1 LRDVVFSKEDVLL
14 ALASMCQFQR
24 VPFDAALVLRE
35 FPPPYSLETLLHAAK
50 RLGFDVGARD
60 ALPEEIRTLDT
71 PCIALFKALPATSA
85 PADADASPRPATAT
99 HRVAIIVRASGDE
112 FQTIEPGRV
121 APEPL
126 TIDEFAAR
134 FAGRIVQFTVAGKP
148 VSDTDARAEAPEP
161 FGFRWFVPE
170 LLKHRQI
177 WRDVLLASLAIQ
189 VLALATPLF
198 TQVVIDK
205 VVVHQT
211 ANTLI
216 VIGLALAVAMLFS
229 AAMGWVRQ
237 YLVLHTGNRVDAVLG
252 TRVFEHLLGLPAR
265 YFEHRPTGTIVARLH
280 GVETIRE
287 FVSGAA
293 VTLLLDLPFL
303 AIFLALMFWY
313 SWQLTLIALAILAA
327 IVTMSI
333 LIVPL
338 IRARLNHQFLL
349 GARNQ
354 AFLTEYVSGMDTVK
368 SLQME
373 PQLKA
378 RYGDYLSSYLVAG
391 FNTRQLSNTYS
402 VVANALEQLM
412 TLLILCAGAWIVM
425 QNAGFTI
432 GMLVAFQMFAGRL
445 SQPMLRLVGLWQEF
459 QQAAIAVKRLGDI
472 MNAPVEPHS
481 LLPARGSSELVEV
494 EVQEIAFRYS
504 ESLPYL
510 YEGLN
515 LRLRPGACVALT
527 GASGSGKSTLAK
539 LIQGFYMPTDGRI
552 LVNGRDTRALA
563 ANELRANLGVVPQE
577 TVLFAGTIYD
587 NLILANPHATFQQ
600 VIQACKMAEIHEVIE
615 RLPDGYQTP
624 IGEHGV
630 GLSGG
635 QRQRLAIARALLKRP
650 RVLIFDEATS
660 NLDQETAEH
669 FARTVNQLK
678 GRVTMLFIAHQLPRA
693 LQVDEVIRLGAPP
706 AAPAR
711 TAERSALKRTG
722 G

>member
-1 LRDVVFSKEDVLL
+1 
-14 ALASMCQFQR
+14 M
-24 VPFDAALVLRE
+24 
-35 FPPPYSLETLLHAAK
+35 
-50 RLGFDVGARD
+50 
-60 ALPEEIRTLDT
+60 
-71 PCIALFKALPATSA
+71 
-85 PADADASPRPATAT
+85 
-99 HRVAIIVRASGDE
+99 AILVRATGDE
-112 FQTIEPGRV
+112 VLTIEVGRS

-126 TIDEFAAR
+126 AIDEFAAR
-134 FAGRIVQFTVAGKP
+134 FAGCLVEFAVAGRP
-148 VSDTDARAEAPEP
+148 VVDADARAEAPEP

-170 LLKHRQI
+170 LLKHRPI

-211 ANTLI
+211 TNTLI
-216 VIGLALAVAMLFS
+216 VIGFALAVAMLFG
-229 AAMGWVRQ
+229 AAMAWIRQ

-252 TRVFEHLLGLPAR
+252 TRVFEHLLGLPVR

-327 IVTMSI
+327 IVTMSS
-333 LIVPL
+333 LAVPL
-338 IRARLNHQFLL
+338 IRARLNQQFLL

-354 AFLTEYVSGMDTVK
+354 AFLTEYVSGMATVK

-378 RYGDYLSSYLVAG
+378 RYGDFLASYLVAG
-391 FNTRQLSNTYS
+391 FGTRQLSNTYG

-412 TLLILCAGAWIVM
+412 TLLILCVGAWIVM

-472 MNAPVEPHS
+472 MNAPVEPHT
-481 LLPARGSSELVEV
+481 LLPVRATTDLVEV
-494 EVQEIAFRYS
+494 EVQDVAFRYG
-504 ESLPYL
+504 ESLPLL
-510 YEGLN
+510 YEKLN

-527 GASGSGKSTLAK
+527 GASGCGKSTLAK
-539 LIQGFYMPTDGRI
+539 LIQGFYMPTGGRI

-563 ANELRANLGVVPQE
+563 ANELRAHFGVVPQE

-587 NLILANPHATFQQ
+587 NLVLASPHATFQQ
-600 VIQACKMAEIHEVIE
+600 VMQACRMAEIHEVIE
-615 RLPDGYQTP
+615 RLPDGYQTA

-635 QRQRLAIARALLKRP
+635 QRQRLAIARALLRRP

-660 NLDQETAEH
+660 NLDPETAEQ

-706 AAPAR
+706 VTPLR
-711 TAERSALKRTG
+711 PAERAAAARSG

>member
-1 LRDVVFSKEDVLL
+1 VRDVVFAKEDVLL
-14 ALASMCQFQR
+14 ALAGMCQFQR
-24 VPFDAALVLRE
+24 IPFDAALVLRE
-35 FPPPYSLETLLHAAK
+35 FPPPYTLETLLHAAQ
-50 RLGFDVGARD
+50 RLGFEVGARD
-60 ALPEEIRTLDT
+60 AQPQDVHVAGT
-71 PCIALFKALPATSA
+71 PCIALFRA
-85 PADADASPRPATAT
+85 PAAAPGPDEATAPGAAT
-99 HRVAIIVRASGDE
+99 HRLVIVVRATGDE

-126 TIDEFAAR
+126 TSDEFAAR
-134 FAGRIVQFTVAGKP
+134 FAGYVVQFAVAGKP
-148 VSDTDARAEAPEP
+148 VSDTDTRAQAPEP

-170 LLKHRQI
+170 LLKHRPI
-177 WRDVLLASLAIQ
+177 WRDVLLASAAIQ
-189 VLALATPLF
+189 ILALATPLF

-211 ANTLI
+211 ANTLV
-216 VIGLALAVAMLFS
+216 VIGVALAVVMLFS

-303 AIFLALMFWY
+303 AVFLAIMFWY
-313 SWQLTLIALAILAA
+313 SWQLTVIALAILAA

-338 IRARLNHQFLL
+338 IRARLNQQFLL

-354 AFLTEYVSGMDTVK
+354 AFLTEYVSGMETVK

-378 RYGDYLSSYLVAG
+378 RYGDYLSAYLVAG
-391 FNTRQLSNTYS
+391 FNTRQLSNTYN

-412 TLLILCAGAWIVM
+412 TLMILCAGAWIVM

-432 GMLVAFQMFAGRL
+432 GMLVAFQMFASRL

-472 MNAPVEPHS
+472 MNAPVEPHT
-481 LLPARGSSELVEV
+481 LLPVRGAAELVEV
-494 EVQEIAFRYS
+494 ETQDLAFRYS
-504 ESLPYL
+504 ESLPLL
-510 YEGLN
+510 YERLN

-527 GASGSGKSTLAK
+527 GPSGSGKSTLAK

-552 LVNGRDTRALA
+552 LMNGRDTRALA
-563 ANELRANLGVVPQE
+563 ANELRANFGVVPQE
-577 TVLFAGTIYD
+577 TMLFSGTIYD
-587 NLILANPHATFQQ
+587 NLILANPHASFQQ
-600 VIQACKMAEIHEVIE
+600 VIQACRMAEVHDVIE
-615 RLPDGYQTP
+615 RLPEGYQTA

-660 NLDQETAEH
+660 NLDQDTAEH

-693 LQVDEVIRLGAPP
+693 LQVDEVVQLGVPP
-706 AAPAR
+706 ASPLR
-711 TAERSALKRTG
+711 PAERAIAQRSG
-722 G
+722 GAG